1 MLAQRGKLKINY
13 SHLCPIKYGILFPLF
28 NNKGKLLEISNLI
41 QNSLQ
46 SKILKN
52 WWTEMICNTEL
63 KLLL

>member
-13 SHLCPIKYGILFPLF
+13 SHLCPIKYGILFSLF

-52 WWTEMICNTEL
+52 
-63 KLLL
+63 